1 MFRAGHDDAFRVIHD
16 RYRQRL
22 FAYTRQ
28 MLPHRQDAEDALQDV
43 FVRAYAGLRADR
55 RELALR
61 AWLYRVAHNRCID
74 ELRRPAPPRP
84 EVMQLLRAPVHD
96 PIAEADQR
104 ESLRRL
110 IADVRRLPDQQRS
123 ALLMRELGGMSY
135 ADIAAALGVTVPAVK
150 SLLVRARL
158 ALAQALEAR
167 DTACSDIREELI
179 VAHDRGLRPNA
190 TARRHMRDCAG
201 CREFR
206 HQLRGVS
213 RRFAAIV
220 PTLGPLGVLANV
232 LGVGGAGGGA
242 AGGALAA
249 GGVAGTSTAVVSVG
263 TLSAGAGHVATVLAA
278 AVVTAGG
285 AVELQHTLPATPPHH
300 HVARAAAIAPARHAA
315 PQSASASSADADVTS
330 SSNSSEV
337 APATS
342 VSVIIP
348 ARPTAPLIRHGSSAT
363 SADQRDRYLHF
374 RAGDLLEHHDDR
386 LDQGQAALE
395 RRHLHRDQRR
405 RRESQR
411 AAGRRHVYARKGN
424 GVVSDGHV
432 GYIELDV
439 ALDEHILHGVDRGAE
454 RLDVDHAAELHQL
467 ESADFVGHDR
477 RQLAGQLDR
486 DRITDGPHDRRGPD
500 TPTVRVGGTRF
511 PAPAAETTDT
521 YLETLDHE
529 DVVVRRGERSGFYT
543 FVAVHSTIR
552 GPSLG
557 GCRMWGYA
565 DARRGAARCA
575 AALAR
580 DDVQVGGGG
589 PAPRR
594 RQGRDHDHA
603 WRHATC
609 ASCAAPRCSTSP
621 TRWSRSAAAT
631 SPPRTS
637 APRAATCG

>member
-330 SSNSSEV
+330 SSSSSEV

-363 SADQRDRYLHF
+363 SA
-374 RAGDLLEHHDDR
+374 
-386 LDQGQAALE
+386 
-395 RRHLHRDQRR
+395 
-405 RRESQR
+405 
-411 AAGRRHVYARKGN
+411 
-424 GVVSDGHV
+424 
-432 GYIELDV
+432 
-439 ALDEHILHGVDRGAE
+439 
-454 RLDVDHAAELHQL
+454 
-467 ESADFVGHDR
+467 
-477 RQLAGQLDR
+477 
-486 DRITDGPHDRRGPD
+486 
-500 TPTVRVGGTRF
+500 
-511 PAPAAETTDT
+511 TDT
-521 YLETLDHE
+521 
-529 DVVVRRGERSGFYT
+529 
-543 FVAVHSTIR
+543 ST
-552 GPSLG
+552 S
-557 GCRMWGYA
+557 
-565 DARRGAARCA
+565 
-575 AALAR
+575 
-580 DDVQVGGGG
+580 G
-589 PAPRR
+589 PATSSSTTTIVSTKVKLRSS
-594 RQGRDHDHA
+594 GGISTA
-603 WRHATC
+603 ISAGG
-609 ASCAAPRCSTSP
+609 ASPSAPPDVGTSTPAKGTASSPTGTAGTSSSTSP
-621 TRWSRSAAAT
+621 ST
-631 SPPRTS
+631 STSSTGSTEAPSDSTSTTPQSSTSSSQPTSSGTTAGSSPGSSTGTGSPMGPTIGGAPTPPQ
-637 APRAATCG
+637 